1 MKRKLIMSLVA
12 LTGALATCTVMGAG
26 CPQPTTDNGGYEQEK
41 PNQGGQQQ
49 GGNQQGGEQQG
60 GNTSSYSQPTT
71 RSLANGY
78 TIRNFSGSHSFG
90 TDTVVDATKHYL
102 GEAETYIK
110 GLADNFDN
118 TLKGRNAATQNY
130 FKTYVNALKNNNYY
144 KLDSGNSF
152 DMVMNGNSNDSVYVF
167 TDMVANMGDIL
178 QGVTFEDAYRLLA
191 NESYKEGL
199 GQNSNMTDYQ
209 RERDSRIENLEYDL
223 RDAGMSYVDFNN
235 DIDNQNCQAVTGLID
250 QALNTAA
257 KNMNDNKGMN
267 VTASDLRQVINIALT
282 SDSLLGMHE
291 RTKTNLGHTGSCSA
305 GMGISK
311 INNAIFETANTL
323 PYETALAATQDQG
336 MER

>member
-12 LTGALATCTVMGAG
+12 LTGALATSTVMGVG
-26 CPQPTTDNGGYEQEK
+26 CSQPTNNGGYEQEE
-41 PNQGGQQQ
+41 PNQGNQQGGNQQ

-90 TDTVVDATKHYL
+90 KDTVVNATKYYL

-118 TLKGRNAATQNY
+118 TLKGRNTATQNY

-144 KLDSGNSF
+144 ELDSGNSF

-167 TDMVANMGDIL
+167 TDMVANMGDYL
-178 QGVTFEDAYRLLA
+178 QGSLFEDAYQLLA

-199 GQNSNMTDYQ
+199 GQYSNMTYYQ
-209 RERDSRIENLEYDL
+209 QQRDSYIRSLELDL
-223 RDAGMSYVDFNN
+223 KDAGMSYVDFNQ
-235 DIDNQNCQAVTGLID
+235 DIDNQNCQAITGLIN
-250 QALNTAA
+250 QALTTAA
-257 KNMNDNKGMN
+257 QNMNANKGLN

-282 SDSLLGMHE
+282 SKSLLGMHE
-291 RTKTNLGHTGSCSA
+291 RTKTNLGHTGTCSA

-311 INNAIFETANTL
+311 INYAIADARKTL
-323 PYETALAATQDQG
+323 PLVATQDQG
-336 MER
+336 MEL